1 MTREQVEL
9 VRRFFE
15 PYGNQPG
22 FGPALELVEHV
33 TELQAFICELSDY
46 YAACLV
52 GATNAA
58 QFHAMQ
64 RRCEA
69 LRQQIEPLKGEG

>member
-33 TELQAFICELSDY
+33 TELQAFVCDLSDY
-46 YAACLV
+46 YAAALS

-58 QFHAMQ
+58 EFYQLQ

-69 LRQQIEPLKGEG
+69 LRQKVEPLKGAR